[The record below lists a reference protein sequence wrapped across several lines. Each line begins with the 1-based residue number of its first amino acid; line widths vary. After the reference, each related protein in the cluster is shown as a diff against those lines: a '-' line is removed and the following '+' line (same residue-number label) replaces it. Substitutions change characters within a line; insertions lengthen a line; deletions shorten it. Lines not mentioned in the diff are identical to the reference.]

1 MSNMGNRAF
10 RLPTAFHRRRLFSVE
25 QPAPTEP
32 TDEFGQ
38 ILKQEPGKERLGK
51 CWPERLIPR
60 LCVFT
65 EAQYIPKMSLG
76 VTLFGT
82 ALRKWMDITG
92 AFKPP
97 PHTCPHQ
104 NWGRSRL
111 GCCTEGSWKE
121 GRALETGPA
130 GAVTSQGKPPPE
142 RCSEN

>member
-10 RLPTAFHRRRLFSVE
+10 RLPTAFHRRRLFLVE

-82 ALRKWMDITG
+82 ALKEVDGHYGSIQAPAPHLPPSQLGTVETG
-92 AFKPP
+92 TLYRGK
-97 PHTCPHQ
+97 
-104 NWGRSRL
+104 L
-111 GCCTEGSWKE
+111 E
-121 GRALETGPA
+121 GRQSA
-130 GAVTSQGKPPPE
+130 GDRPC
-142 RCSEN
+142 RCSNLPGKASS